1 MQEEAEVMI
10 QVLFPFLRHKYP
22 DSTVEEQFTK
32 ECIARCETLQW
43 DIQSNQVIDTS
54 YADTDD
60 YDADDD
66 VLIGF
71 SLKITET
78 DTPQEELRPEKKHT
92 NPSEYDEDSVPTI
105 GEQTTPSSRF
115 NPVSSP
121 PSKAPNISTSTPMT
135 QTNTID
141 DSASTFSNTITITM
155 ETIATI
161 NNRLDALVSRMNST
175 DSQFSQIMQ
184 ALTTKQSSQ
193 SSEMDRTPTEEE
205 SAGGHQAS
213 GAKRV

>member
-1 MQEEAEVMI
+1 MGNGYIFQYYPSMQEEEEVMI
-10 QVLFPFLRHKYP
+10 QVLLPILRYKYP

-78 DTPQEELRPEKKHT
+78 DTPQEELRPEK
-92 NPSEYDEDSVPTI
+92 
-105 GEQTTPSSRF
+105 TTPTRPNMTKTQSRPLENKQLLPLDSIQF
-115 NPVSSP
+115 LALHLKP
-121 PSKAPNISTSTPMT
+121 
-135 QTNTID
+135 QT
-141 DSASTFSNTITITM
+141 
-155 ETIATI
+155 
-161 NNRLDALVSRMNST
+161 LALLLR
-175 DSQFSQIMQ
+175 
-184 ALTTKQSSQ
+184 
-193 SSEMDRTPTEEE
+193 
-205 SAGGHQAS
+205 
-213 GAKRV
+213 